1 LARYYALVTAERPPS
16 PNIDD
21 LISELRHRVE
31 ARRSSGA
38 YPPGLEEELASHFQR
53 IMASRPE
60 KENTDLTGPLE
71 RAASAVSFDGARITK
86 ASQVPG
92 GQALHRAIARLVARQ
107 TEGILQQVQR
117 FANPVVE
124 SLIGL
129 ATAVEELRRQV
140 GTEVANHLG
149 ALYEQVAAHERALI
163 GPLKQL
169 EELNRRVQLL
179 EVASTFKPWYAQER
193 FEEEFR
199 GSQADLLER
208 YRDVAERLRSSGPIL
223 DFGCG
228 RGELL
233 ILLNEL
239 GVEARG
245 VEIDLALV
253 QAATERGLD
262 VQHADG
268 IEVLGTLDDASLGA
282 LVLIQVVEHLSPQQ
296 TLDLVL
302 LAAQKVRPGG
312 QVLIETVNP
321 QSLYVYAH
329 AFYLD
334 PTHVKPVHP
343 SYLEFLFREAG
354 FAAVALD
361 WRSLP
366 QDDDR
371 LEEVTAEDSALE
383 KRLNKNISRLNQLLF
398 APQDYLV
405 TATR

>member
-1 LARYYALVTAERPPS
+1 
-16 PNIDD
+16 
-21 LISELRHRVE
+21 
-31 ARRSSGA
+31 
-38 YPPGLEEELASHFQR
+38 LEEDLAFHFQR
-53 IMASRPE
+53 IVAHRPE
-60 KENTDLTGPLE
+60 KENADLIGPLE
-71 RAASAVSFDGARITK
+71 RVESAVPFNGARIDK
-86 ASQVPG
+86 ASQLPG
-92 GQALHRAIARLVARQ
+92 GQVLHRTIARLVARQ
-107 TEGILQQVQR
+107 TDGILQQVQG

-124 SLIGL
+124 SLTGL
-129 ATAVEELRRQV
+129 AAAVEELRREV
-140 GTEVANHLG
+140 GTEVANHLVT
-149 ALYEQVAAHERALI
+149 LYERVAAHERAMI
-163 GPLKQL
+163 GPLKSL
-169 EELNRRVQLL
+169 EELNRRLQSL

-193 FEEEFR
+193 FEDEFR
-199 GSQADLLER
+199 GTQTALLER
-208 YRDVAERLRSSGPIL
+208 YRDLAERLRSSGPVL

-239 GVEARG
+239 GVDARG
-245 VEIDLALV
+245 VEIDVALV
-253 QAATERGLD
+253 EAATERGLD
-262 VQHADG
+262 VQHGDG
-268 IEVLGTLDDASLGA
+268 IEVLRALDDASLGA

-343 SYLEFLFREAG
+343 SYLAFLFREAG
-354 FAAVALD
+354 FAAVAMD

-371 LEEVTAEDSALE
+371 LEEVTAEDSDLE
-383 KRLNKNISRLNQLLF
+383 KRLNKNIGRLNQLLF